1 MLYAAICD
9 ACKQALLERATSVQ
23 IMPGTII
30 ATPNGP
36 TMRASGSPESYFLCD
51 SCVSAVTR
59 ALGQLLGRSGY
70 GPAEQRSAS

>member
-9 ACKQALLERATSVQ
+9 ACKRALFERATSVQ

-30 ATPNGP
+30 GTPNGP

-51 SCVSAVTR
+51 SCVRAVTQS
-59 ALGQLLGRSGY
+59 LGQLLGRDGRSA
-70 GPAEQRSAS
+70 AEQQRAS